1 MTKAKTLLSV
11 RLDPTLAESLDRYC
25 ASTGHTRSTVVQEGV
40 AEYLVSRSG
49 PTLHSLAEA
58 VLPPLPKTESS
69 KNPKRPTRQQR
80 FRAYARAK
88 HRR

>member
-11 RLDPTLAESLDRYC
+11 RLDPTLAESLDEYC
-25 ASTGHTRSTVVQEGV
+25 AATGRTRSTVVQEGV

-58 VLPPLPKTESS
+58 VLPALPKTEAN
-69 KNPKRPTRQQR
+69 KEPKRAARQQR
-80 FRAYARAK
+80 YRDYARAK